1 MRMCLCGCGR
11 VLYALNARR
20 QYHAECDG
28 RPMKPKTRKWPKKRT
43 VAEQRAWKAAQA
55 REAAHIE
62 ALFQAARR
70 ARLLRRAA

>member
-11 VLYALNARR
+11 VLYALNPRR
-20 QYHAECDG
+20 QYHPACLAA
-28 RPMKPKTRKWPKKRT
+28 KRN
-43 VAEQRAWKAAQA
+43 ALAQA
-55 REAAHIE
+55 ARIE